1 MRWTFSSKASRRF
14 VGFSAAGLSWGATTY
29 PPGEDRDVTKPQNE
43 SAITPE
49 QSRILPRLTKGA
61 VVFHDVGTVICGT
74 ETIHDVSV
82 ADLEAMVHLG
92 MLLRLSERAF
102 ELTAHGR
109 RLAGLIRD
117 GLVPQET
124 E

>member
-1 MRWTFSSKASRRF
+1 M
-14 VGFSAAGLSWGATTY
+14 
-29 PPGEDRDVTKPQNE
+29 TKPQDEPN
-43 SAITPE
+43 ITPE
-49 QSRILPRLTKGA
+49 QASLLPRLTKGA
-61 VVFHDVGTVICGT
+61 VVFHDLGTVICGT
-74 ETIHDVSV
+74 EKVHDVSV
-82 ADLEAMVHLG
+82 ADLQAMVHLG
-92 MLLRLSERAF
+92 VLLRLSEHAF